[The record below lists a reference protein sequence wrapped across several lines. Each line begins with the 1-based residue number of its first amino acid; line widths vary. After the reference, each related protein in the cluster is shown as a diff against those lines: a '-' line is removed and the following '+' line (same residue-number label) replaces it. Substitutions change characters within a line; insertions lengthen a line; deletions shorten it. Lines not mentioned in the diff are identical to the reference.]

1 VGCFVKLGGQDSA
14 DSLETTRGFR
24 LDSEYYYDFHR
35 EDSMAMLH
43 LHYFKAISLVEFS
56 AASHCSG
63 FIRASLHNFR
73 GAAFTL
79 YFADT
84 PSSGAK
90 ASAQEQSISYLLKN

>member
-1 VGCFVKLGGQDSA
+1 
-14 DSLETTRGFR
+14 
-24 LDSEYYYDFHR
+24 
-35 EDSMAMLH
+35 MAMLH